1 MAVKVNATMVILS
14 LFVSLDLV
22 PVSLL
27 GLPSVTSG
35 SN

>member
-1 MAVKVNATMVILS
+1 MAVKVDVTIVILS
-14 LFVSLDLV
+14 LFVSFDLV